1 MLYFSITSPSD
12 SQGQIWLKTRK
23 QNNSRENTRTT
34 LGRLINGSGLYM
46 ISQPS
51 KRSRTTSFSRI
62 LAARNLERGQK
73 IDEAGD
79 GGASEG
85 TLDVR

>member
-1 MLYFSITSPSD
+1 LE
-12 SQGQIWLKTRK
+12 KTRPRVPRIFQDK
-23 QNNSRENTRTT
+23 KEMYPLN
-34 LGRLINGSGLYM
+34 NGSGLYM

-51 KRSRTTSFSRI
+51 KRSRTKSFSHI
-62 LAARNLERGQK
+62 LAARTLERGQK